1 MRWVCSR
8 CCAASASLVPGAGG
22 GDEQQQ
28 QIEDALFGGLFG
40 AICDFVELFF
50 ADHVD
55 RGLHEIAHHGLDV
68 AANVADFG
76 VLGSFDLDEGTPGQA
91 RQAAGKFGLADAS
104 QADQQYVAMWCWLL
118 PGSVRIARALVD
130 RIPEASYLYFG
141 DTARLPY
148 GLKSAATVAHY
159 AVGAVRYLQD
169 QGAELLVI
177 ACNTA
182 TALALD
188 QIKAAA
194 GVEVIGVVEPGAD
207 AAAAASRKRNV
218 VVIGTDATISSH
230 AYRRALEA
238 RNVAVR
244 EKACPLF
251 VPLVEEGWVE
261 HPVTEQVAR
270 FIWRKRFPREVLSAR
285 RARCGRAPSR
295 LHPLSAD
302 QAAVETVAPAHVAIV
317 DSAESTA
324 LDVARQLQVEL
335 PPSSTRTKNERSEIA
350 ELETLLA
357 TDSAEKFRK
366 MGTRFLGLAVEDV
379 VHVDFVEEN
388 PPQHFS

>member
-1 MRWVCSR
+1 VPNSR
-8 CCAASASLVPGAGG
+8 RPTHSPKIGVFDSGV
-22 GDEQQQ
+22 
-28 QIEDALFGGLFG
+28 GGLT
-40 AICDFVELFF
+40 
-50 ADHVD
+50 
-55 RGLHEIAHHGLDV
+55 
-68 AANVADFG
+68 
-76 VLGSFDLDEGTPGQA
+76 VL
-91 RQAAGKFGLADAS
+91 
-104 QADQQYVAMWCWLL
+104 
-118 PGSVRIARALVD
+118 RALLD
-130 RIPEASYLYFG
+130 RIPDADYLYFG

-148 GLKSAATVAHY
+148 GSKSAATVAHY

-188 QIKAAA
+188 PIKAAA

-261 HPVTEQVAR
+261 HPVTEQVAKIYLSEA
-270 FIWRKRFPREVLSAR
+270 FSEGAHDADVLVLGCTHYPLIKPLLR
-285 RARCGRAPSR
+285 R
-295 LHPLSAD
+295 
-302 QAAVETVAPAHVAIV
+302 VAPEHVAIV

-324 LDVARQLQVEL
+324 LDVARHLQVEL
-335 PPSSTRTKNERSEIA
+335 SPSSTQTKNKRSA
-350 ELETLLA
+350 VPRLRFFA
-357 TDSAEKFRK
+357 TDSAEKFRI
-366 MGTRFLGLAVEDV
+366 MGTHFLGLPVEDV
-379 VHVDFVEEN
+379 VHVDLKE
-388 PPQHFS
+388 

>member
-1 MRWVCSR
+1 M
-8 CCAASASLVPGAGG
+8 ASSCRPQLGRPKIGVFDSGV
-22 GDEQQQ
+22 
-28 QIEDALFGGLFG
+28 GGLT
-40 AICDFVELFF
+40 
-50 ADHVD
+50 
-55 RGLHEIAHHGLDV
+55 
-68 AANVADFG
+68 
-76 VLGSFDLDEGTPGQA
+76 VL
-91 RQAAGKFGLADAS
+91 
-104 QADQQYVAMWCWLL
+104 
-118 PGSVRIARALVD
+118 RALVD
-130 RIPEASYLYFG
+130 RIPEADYLYFG

-148 GLKSAATVAHY
+148 GSKSAATVAHY

-188 QIKAAA
+188 EIKSAA
-194 GVEVIGVVEPGAD
+194 GVEVIGVIEPGAE
-207 AAAAASRKRNV
+207 AAAAASRKRKV

-238 RNVAVR
+238 RKVAVR

-270 FIWRKRFPREVLSAR
+270 IYLSEAFSDDASDADVLVLGCTHYPLIKPLLR
-285 RARCGRAPSR
+285 R
-295 LHPLSAD
+295 
-302 QAAVETVAPAHVAIV
+302 VAPEHIAIV

-324 LDVARQLQVEL
+324 QNVVRQLQVGTL
-335 PPSSTRTKNERSEIA
+335 PSTKSERRSPPG
-350 ELETLLA
+350 LRFFA

-366 MGTRFLGLAVEDV
+366 MGTRFLGLRVEDV
-379 VHVDFVEEN
+379 VHVDLKE
-388 PPQHFS
+388 